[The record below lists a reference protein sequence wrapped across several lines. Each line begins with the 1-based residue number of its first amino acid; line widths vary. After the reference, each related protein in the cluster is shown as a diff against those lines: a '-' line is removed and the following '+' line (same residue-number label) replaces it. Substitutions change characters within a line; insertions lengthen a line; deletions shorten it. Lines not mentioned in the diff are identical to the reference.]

1 MSRLYLAI
9 LILFSVVPAF
19 SQVRLSDA
27 EVILQSRHIW
37 RGQKL
42 GTAPAIEPSFTLSSA
57 RFSFNFWASV
67 TTNNSY
73 SEIDLIPAYQFND
86 FKLTLFDYYNPV
98 PEGNNQYLNFKEGRN
113 RHSLELAVDN
123 YSVEKQRLKWMV
135 GTFLLGDKNKST
147 GNPFYSTYIE
157 LKYPFIV
164 WNIETEP
171 FVGITPFKGYYADQ
185 FTVINTGI
193 SFGKQLTISQK
204 LMIPFRILVGSNPY
218 KNNQFFT
225 FSTGIV
231 FVNLK

>member
-1 MSRLYLAI
+1 
-9 LILFSVVPAF
+9 
-19 SQVRLSDA
+19 
-27 EVILQSRHIW
+27 
-37 RGQKL
+37 
-42 GTAPAIEPSFTLSSA
+42 
-57 RFSFNFWASV
+57 
-67 TTNNSY
+67 
-73 SEIDLIPAYQFND
+73 
-86 FKLTLFDYYNPV
+86 
-98 PEGNNQYLNFKEGRN
+98 
-113 RHSLELAVDN
+113 
-123 YSVEKQRLKWMV
+123 MV

-157 LKYPFIV
+157 LKYSTAILG
-164 WNIETEP
+164 IETQP

-185 FTVINTGI
+185 FAVINTGI